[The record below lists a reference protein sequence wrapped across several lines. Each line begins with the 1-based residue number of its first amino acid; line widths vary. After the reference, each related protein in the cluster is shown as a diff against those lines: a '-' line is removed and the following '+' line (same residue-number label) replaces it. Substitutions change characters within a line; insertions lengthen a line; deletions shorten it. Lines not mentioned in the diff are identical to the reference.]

1 MNDKLKSLSRQQS
14 ALAEFGE
21 MANSA
26 YALDKVLN
34 TAAIMASE
42 TLGVS
47 HVKVLEWRPEAED
60 LLVRA
65 GVGWSEGVVGNA
77 AIGADLES
85 PAGFALKS
93 GQPTVSND
101 LAKEERFRIPKLLTD
116 HGVKSAAN
124 AIIRSG
130 EQAFGVF
137 EADSRTLRSFS
148 EADIRFLQGA
158 ANLLGLAIDRHRLSE
173 ANAELVQHKEVLLR
187 EIQHRVKNNAQTL
200 ISLMNLQLTR
210 SQFGETHTAL
220 RSLMTRVQ
228 ALSMLESHL
237 YLDPDIERID
247 LAIYVMELLGKLVSF
262 HSDSVEQIRLD
273 TNLTQVHVTPSQ
285 AEALGLVTNE
295 FVMNSFKHAFSQSGG
310 TLRVELSHDDKTAI
324 FTIAD
329 DGPGFEQGVGE
340 EGLGL
345 RLMTAFVK
353 QIGAE
358 LELIGDSGTRLT
370 ITWPLK

>member
-1 MNDKLKSLSRQQS
+1 
-14 ALAEFGE
+14 
-21 MANSA
+21 
-26 YALDKVLN
+26 
-34 TAAIMASE
+34 
-42 TLGVS
+42 
-47 HVKVLEWRPEAED
+47 
-60 LLVRA
+60 
-65 GVGWSEGVVGNA
+65 
-77 AIGADLES
+77 
-85 PAGFALKS
+85 
-93 GQPTVSND
+93 
-101 LAKEERFRIPKLLTD
+101 
-116 HGVKSAAN
+116 
-124 AIIRSG
+124 
-130 EQAFGVF
+130 
-137 EADSRTLRSFS
+137 
-148 EADIRFLQGA
+148 
-158 ANLLGLAIDRHRLSE
+158 
-173 ANAELVQHKEVLLR
+173 
-187 EIQHRVKNNAQTL
+187 
-200 ISLMNLQLTR
+200 
-210 SQFGETHTAL
+210 
-220 RSLMTRVQ
+220 
-228 ALSMLESHL
+228 MLESHL